1 MSMDRLTKNKKEYGM
16 RAVASLH
23 FIALKIGE

>member
-1 MSMDRLTKNKKEYGM
+1 MSKDRLFKNKNEYGM
-16 RAVASLH
+16 QAVASLH